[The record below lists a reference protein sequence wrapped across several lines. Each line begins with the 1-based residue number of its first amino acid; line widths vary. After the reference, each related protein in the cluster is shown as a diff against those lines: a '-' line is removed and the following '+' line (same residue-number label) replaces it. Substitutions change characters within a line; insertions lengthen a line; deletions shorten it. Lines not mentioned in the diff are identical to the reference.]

1 MKSLS
6 NLGQSIQP
14 SLTLQLTARA
24 KALKAEGKNVIS
36 FGAGEPDFNTPEH
49 ICNAAKKAIDDGQTK
64 YTPASGIMPLKEAIC
79 EKYETEFKLHYQ
91 PENIVVSNGAK
102 HSLYNALFAIC
113 NPGDEILLPSPYWV
127 SYPEMIRLV
136 GAKPVLLK
144 TDEKTE
150 FKVTQ
155 EMLDRVDPSR
165 VKGIILNNP
174 SNPTG
179 ALYTKEELQ
188 IIAKWCVKHD
198 VFMIADEIYEKLVYD
213 GETFVP
219 IASLGEE
226 TDALTITING
236 MSKAYAMT
244 GWRIGY
250 LIAKNTAITKIINSF
265 QSHVASNPNSIAQY
279 ASVTALQESKAF
291 IQHMRTTF
299 EKRRNL
305 MLQCI
310 QETPYVSA
318 IVPKGAFYVM
328 MNVEQ
333 LIGRTIKGKE
343 MKTTLDIADLFL
355 DELNVSMVPGIG
367 FGIDTHMRLSY
378 SVSEEDI
385 KEGLGRVKKF
395 LEEMA

>member
-91 PENIVVSNGAK
+91 PENVVVSNGAK

-127 SYPEMIRLV
+127 SYPEMVRLV

-165 VKGIILNNP
+165 IKGIILNNP

-179 ALYTKEELQ
+179 ALYTKEELR

-198 VFMIADEIYEKLVYD
+198 IFIIADEIYEKLVYD

-219 IASLGEE
+219 VASLGEE
-226 TDALTITING
+226 VDALTITING

-250 LIAKNTAITKIINSF
+250 LIAKSTAIIKIINSF

-279 ASVTALQESKAF
+279 ASVTALQESESF
-291 IQHMRTTF
+291 IEHMRTTF

-310 QETPYVSA
+310 QEIPYVSA

-328 MNVEQ
+328 INVEQ
-333 LIGRTIKGKE
+333 LIGKTIKGKE